1 MKRVCAWAFALAFA
15 AILLVSAASQAQLL
29 QQPIRIVFPFAAGGG
44 GDALARLLAE
54 ELRTALNRNVVVE
67 NKTGAGGQAGT
78 LEVVNAVPNG
88 DTILLT
94 PIAPVVLHQNIYKNL
109 RYDPIKDL
117 KPVALI
123 SDFEF
128 AIAVG
133 PAVPAKTL
141 QELIAWMKAN
151 PNKASYGTPGAG
163 ALPHFFGVLFAKAV
177 GVEMVHIGYRGSAL
191 ALVDLI
197 SGQIPIVVT
206 TTSDLLQNHKEG
218 KIRILATSDN
228 KRSPLVPEVPTFK
241 ELGYNIEGTSWYGV
255 FAPAKTPDDIV
266 NKYSKILSD
275 ALRTAAMKEKLL
287 KLGLYARGSTP
298 DELGKL
304 QKDHADFWKPAIEAS
319 GFKPEN

>member
-1 MKRVCAWAFALAFA
+1 MKRIFAWASAFA
-15 AILLVSAASQAQLL
+15 FSAVLLAPVASQAQLL

-78 LEVVNAVPNG
+78 LEVVNAAPNG
-88 DTILLT
+88 DALLLT

-133 PAVPAKTL
+133 PAVPAKNL

-151 PNKASYGTPGAG
+151 PTKASYGTPGAG
-163 ALPHFFGVLFAKAV
+163 ALPHFFGVLFSKAV
-177 GVEMVHIGYRGSAL
+177 GVDMVHIGYRGSAL
-191 ALVDLI
+191 ALVD
-197 SGQIPIVVT
+197 
-206 TTSDLLQNHKEG
+206 KEG
-218 KIRILATSDN
+218 KIRILATSDG

-241 ELGYNIEGTSWYGV
+241 ELGYNIQGTAWYGV

-275 ALRTAAMKEKLL
+275 ALRTETMKERLL

-304 QKDHADFWKPAIEAS
+304 QKEHADLWKPAIEAS

>member
-1 MKRVCAWAFALAFA
+1 MKRILLGLAATAFA
-15 AILLVSAASQAQLL
+15 ATLLAPAGSQAQLL

-54 ELRTALNRNVVVE
+54 ELRVALNRNVVVE

-78 LEVVNAVPNG
+78 LEVVNATPNG
-88 DTILLT
+88 DTLLLT

-151 PNKASYGTPGAG
+151 PTKASYGTPGAG
-163 ALPHFFGVLFAKAV
+163 ALPHFFGVLFSKAV
-177 GVEMVHIGYRGSAL
+177 GVDMVHIGYRGSAL

-206 TTSDLLQNHKEG
+206 TTTDLLQNHNEG
-218 KIRILATSDN
+218 KIRILATSDS
-228 KRSPLVPEVPTFK
+228 KRSPLVPDVPTFK
-241 ELGYNIEGTSWYGV
+241 ELGYNIEGTSWYGI
-255 FAPAKTPDDIV
+255 FAPAKTSDDVV

-275 ALRTAAMKEKLL
+275 ALQTAVMKEKLL

-298 DELGKL
+298 AELGKL
-304 QKDHADFWKPAIEAS
+304 QKEHADFWKPAIEAS

>member
-1 MKRVCAWAFALAFA
+1 MKRIFAWLFAFAFASTLLAP
-15 AILLVSAASQAQLL
+15 AASQAQLL

-54 ELRTALNRNVVVE
+54 ELRIALNRNVVVE

-78 LEVVNAVPNG
+78 LEVVNATPNG
-88 DTILLT
+88 DTLLLT

-151 PNKASYGTPGAG
+151 PTKATYGTPGAG
-163 ALPHFFGVLFAKAV
+163 ALPHFFGVLFSKAV
-177 GVEMVHIGYRGSAL
+177 GIEMVHIGYRGSAL

-206 TTSDLLQNHKEG
+206 TTTDLLQNHKEG
-218 KIRILATSDN
+218 KIRILATSDS

-275 ALRTAAMKEKLL
+275 AVRTDAMRERLL

-298 DELGKL
+298 AELGKL
-304 QKDHADFWKPAIEAS
+304 QKDHADLWKPAIEAS